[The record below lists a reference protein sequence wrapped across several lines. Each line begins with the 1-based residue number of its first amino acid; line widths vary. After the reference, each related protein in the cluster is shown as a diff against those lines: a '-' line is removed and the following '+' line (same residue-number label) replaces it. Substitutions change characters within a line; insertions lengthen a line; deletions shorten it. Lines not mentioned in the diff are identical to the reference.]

1 MKKEQKQILYIFTFL
16 ILGCVIGYFVAVTQM
31 KQVSDPEY
39 IAFWASQDMP
49 GSGTDRISSEH
60 HFVWNAFFRDT
71 CGTDIFLPYR

>member
-1 MKKEQKQILYIFTFL
+1 MKKEKKQILYIFTFL

-31 KQVSDPEY
+31 KQVNDPEY

-49 GSGTDRISSEH
+49 FRNDRISAEH

-71 CGTDIFLPYR
+71 CGIDIFLPYR